1 MEAETLE
8 QNEKHI
14 AVFLNPCKVQFGI
27 RIRLVLTVQ
36 IPLASFFASE
46 F

>member
-1 MEAETLE
+1 MEAETLK
-8 QNEKHI
+8 QNEKDI
-14 AVFLNPCKVQFGI
+14 AVFLNPCNVQFGI

-36 IPLASFFASE
+36 SPLASFPASE